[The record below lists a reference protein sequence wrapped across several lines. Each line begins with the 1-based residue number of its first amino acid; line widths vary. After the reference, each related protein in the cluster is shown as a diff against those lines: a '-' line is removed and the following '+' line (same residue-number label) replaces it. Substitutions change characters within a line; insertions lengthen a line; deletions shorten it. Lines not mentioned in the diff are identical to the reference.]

1 MKAGD
6 LVRTNI
12 TFLGAPVGS
21 LGLALPRDTKYSD
34 EIYIHLLP
42 IGTVHCLMKRHLEL
56 VNEATNN

>member
-34 EIYIHLLP
+34 EIYIHLFA
-42 IGTVHCLMKRHLEL
+42 IDTQHCFMKRHLE
-56 VNEATNN
+56 VISESR

>member
-12 TFLGAPVGS
+12 TFLDAPVGS

-42 IGTVHCLMKRHLEL
+42 IGTQHCFMKRHLE
-56 VNEATNN
+56 VINESR

>member
-6 LVRTNI
+6 LVRTTI

-42 IGTVHCLMKRHLEL
+42 IGTQHCLMKRHLEL
-56 VNEATNN
+56 VSESR

>member
-21 LGLALPRDTKYSD
+21 LGLALPRDTHYSD
-34 EIYIHLLP
+34 EIYIHLFP

-56 VNEATNN
+56 VNESR

>member
-42 IGTVHCLMKRHLEL
+42 IWTQHCFMKRHLE
-56 VNEATNN
+56 VINESR

>member
-34 EIYIHLLP
+34 EIYINLLP
-42 IGTVHCLMKRHLEL
+42 IGTVNCLIKRHLEL
-56 VNEATNN
+56 VNESR

>member
-6 LVRTNI
+6 LVKTKI
-12 TFLGAPVGS
+12 TFLGAPEGS

-42 IGTVHCLMKRHLEL
+42 MGTQHCFMKRHLEL
-56 VNEATNN
+56 VNESR

>member
-34 EIYIHLLP
+34 EIYIHLFA
-42 IGTVHCLMKRHLEL
+42 IDTQHCFMKRHLE
-56 VNEATNN
+56 VINESR